1 MYADG
6 VNRLSSVSSANRLPA
21 PERTDRLANRLPK
34 TRRKD
39 SSIAI
44 TPKLNLQN
52 LSHPY
57 SHTIAIPKTPTFE
70 LFGSFTETSVLPAG
84 IW

>member
-1 MYADG
+1 MDADG
-6 VNRLSSVSSANRLPA
+6 VNRLSSVSSANRRPA
-21 PERTDRLANRLPK
+21 PEWTDRLANCLPK

-44 TPKLNLQN
+44 TPKLDLQN
-52 LSHPY
+52 ISHPH
-57 SHTIAIPKTPTFE
+57 SHTIDIPKMPTFW